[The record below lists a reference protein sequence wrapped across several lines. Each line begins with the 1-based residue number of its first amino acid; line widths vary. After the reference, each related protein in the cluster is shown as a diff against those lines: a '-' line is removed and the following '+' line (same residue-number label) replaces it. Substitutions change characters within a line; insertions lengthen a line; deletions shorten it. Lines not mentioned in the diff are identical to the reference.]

1 MYCTFVCEKKIYISK
16 NRECDLD
23 KNKFDLIKWDTDNET
38 FYKIDNKI
46 IKWHPFGHIT
56 KYLVKKMDNV
66 LLGGNKE
73 NIW

>member
-1 MYCTFVCEKKIYISK
+1 M
-16 NRECDLD
+16 D
-23 KNKFDLIKWDTDNET
+23 KNKFDLIKWETDNET
-38 FYKIDNKI
+38 FYKIDNKM

-56 KYLVKKMDNV
+56 KYLVKKMDNG